1 MIRRGE
7 MWLLSLSTLVSG
19 GTGLLLYYMK
29 EWLEPT
35 DPFSVL
41 NHPWQPYVLKTHLVA
56 VPFLIFAVGL
66 VFSSHAVERFRAGK
80 PSGRSSGVGLLALF
94 IPLVLSGIG
103 VQIFTAETWQRGAVW
118 IHLIAGAAYMAFF
131 MGHRLSMA
139 LRAKPRR
146 RQVVP
151 LASHRADT

>member
-1 MIRRGE
+1 MRRGD
-7 MWLLSLSTLVSG
+7 M
-19 GTGLLLYYMK
+19 LLLTAGTLAAGITGIILYIMK
-29 EWLEPT
+29 EWMEPV
-35 DPFSVL
+35 DPFSVV
-41 NHPWQPYVLKTHLVA
+41 NHPWQPFVLKAHLVA

-66 VFSSHAVERFRAGK
+66 IFSSHAVERFRAGT
-80 PSGRSSGVGLLALF
+80 PSGRRSGVGLLTLF

-118 IHLIAGAAYMAFF
+118 VHLIAGAAYMAFF
-131 MGHRLSMA
+131 MGHRLSMV

-151 LASHRADT
+151 LASRRADT